1 MRPRFGS
8 DQESASCP
16 LKPNLPSSAL
26 PARAFVTMIRD
37 GLAGEDENLAQGP
50 LPRAIPLLA
59 IPMVLEMAMES
70 LFAICDVF
78 FVAKLGAA
86 SVAAVG
92 LTESLVALVY
102 AVAFGLAMPTG
113 AMVARRIGEDDKDGA
128 SVAASQA
135 VWLAIFVGLLLAT
148 SAYFGPEL
156 LTLMGADR
164 DVLEVGVGFTT
175 LTLLSAP
182 IVTLIF
188 VQGAVFRG
196 AGDATRAMRAVWLA
210 NGINLVL
217 DPCLIFG
224 LGPFPELGVTG
235 AALATLI
242 GRGIGVAYQ
251 FAHLWR
257 GPLVE
262 IAKHWRFDVKVAS
275 QIGRLSIGG
284 TVQHLVETGSWVAMV
299 RIVAELGSV
308 AVAAYTITTRLIMFF
323 LMPAWGFSNATA
335 TLVGQSLGA
344 KDPKRAERAVWL
356 SGAYASPFLFVVT
369 VFFLAIPERVAG
381 WFSSEPDVVAIAGAG
396 LFVVA
401 FGYVFY
407 GWQMVTQQAFNGAG
421 DTKTPAWI
429 NVGCFWGLQIPLAY
443 LLAHPAGYGT
453 VGIFASA
460 AISYTVAAGVGVMLV
475 RRGRWKAT
483 VV

>member
-1 MRPRFGS
+1 MSSETSVDVTPSKSGLRGVLALVREGLS
-8 DQESASCP
+8 GDESNLAKGP
-16 LKPNLPSSAL
+16 LK
-26 PARAFVTMIRD
+26 
-37 GLAGEDENLAQGP
+37 
-50 LPRAIPLLA
+50 RAIPLLA

-78 FVAKLGAA
+78 FVARLGAA
-86 SVAAVG
+86 PVAAVG
-92 LTESLVALVY
+92 LTEGIIALVY

-113 AMVARRIGEDDKDGA
+113 AMVARRIGEEDFEGA

-135 VWLAIFVGLLLAT
+135 IWLALGVGALMAT
-148 SAYFGPEL
+148 SALFAPQL
-156 LTLMGADR
+156 LALMGAER
-164 DVLEVGVGFTT
+164 DVLDVGVGFAA
-175 LTLLSAP
+175 LSLLSAP

-196 AGDATRAMRAVWLA
+196 AGDARRAMRAVWIA
-210 NGINLVL
+210 NAINIVL

-242 GRGIGVAYQ
+242 GRGTGVLYQ

-257 GPLVE
+257 GPQVGL
-262 IAKHWRFDVKVAS
+262 AKHWRPQPKIIG
-275 QIGRLSIGG
+275 QIARLSIGG
-284 TVQHLVETGSWVAMV
+284 TIQHLVETGSWVAMV

-308 AVAAYTITTRLIMFF
+308 ALAAYTITGRLIMFF

-344 KDPKRAERAVWL
+344 KDYHRAERAVWL

-369 VFFLAIPERVAG
+369 VFFLLVPETVAG
-381 WFSSEPDVVAIAGAG
+381 WFTTDPEVVRIAGGG

-407 GWQMVTQQAFNGAG
+407 GWNMVTQQAFNGAG
-421 DTKTPAWI
+421 DTRTPAI
-429 NVGCFWGLQIPLAY
+429 VNVVCFWILQIPLAY
-443 LLAHPAGYGT
+443 LLAHPGGYGA

-460 AISYTVAAGVGVMLV
+460 AICYTTSAIIGIVLV
-475 RRGRWKAT
+475 KRGRWKD
-483 VV
+483 VVV